1 MPDVV
6 ATNCRCCP
14 ATCGILV
21 EVAGDQISRVSGDK
35 AHPMS
40 HGYLCP
46 KGQSLPQFHHRSDRL
61 NYPLAGRSATTWS
74 DLLDDIARRIT
85 GLTEQYGA
93 DSIGLYTGTGMAA
106 DLLGKAALTQ
116 LMTSIGTSQ
125 IYSPVT
131 VDIAPA
137 FKVAEMITGTPRLL
151 PMWVPEDAD
160 SSFILWIG
168 GNPLVSHGYMQR
180 MADPVRRIR
189 AFQQRGGEFW
199 LVDPRTTRSARLAER
214 HLPISPGTD
223 ALLLG
228 WLVREFLQRGQVSD
242 TFLESTTPDQL
253 EALSS
258 NLRNL
263 TGPYVA
269 ERTGLTGSDLQ
280 DLLASIRRAGRIS
293 IAIGTGVTF
302 DRNAMITDWL
312 RWVLL
317 LMTDSLDRPGGMWFH
332 PGWLDPL
339 DVEGRVIPPVKP
351 PAPGP
356 GSRPDLVRIFGEIP
370 CAAMTDEIEAGTLRA
385 LIVSGAS
392 PLTAFPDPA
401 RTRAALASLDF
412 LAVADVVSTPLTD
425 MATHVLPVTGHLERS
440 DLQQNRLPRA
450 MISPAVVTPVAE
462 RRPVWWIVSKLAQRL
477 GFDVLYGLDPDSTA
491 EVDLLRH
498 LSSGARGNFE
508 DLVAAGPHGVDVP
521 ISAGWVQDHLHER
534 RWNIVPQQLL
544 ERLARLEIPPPVATQ
559 FTFISGRQVDRVNG
573 TDYVP
578 RYRSRESGLLH
589 MSGSDATD
597 LSINDGSLVR
607 VESPHGSL
615 MVRVRVDD
623 RIRRRVVYAPHGW
636 YEANVGQLTSA
647 SEEIDGLA
655 GQPTMSSIPVSI
667 TRIDEGEGAGST
679 ERTGR
684 RMLPSRERT
693 PQ

>member
-21 EVAGDQISRVSGDK
+21 EVAGDRVSRVSGDK

-40 HGYLCP
+40 QGYLCP
-46 KGQSLPQFHHRSDRL
+46 KGHSLPEFHHRSDRL
-61 NYPLAGRSATTWS
+61 NHPLVTGSRTTWTA
-74 DLLDDIARRIT
+74 LLDNLARTIAA
-85 GLTEQYGA
+85 LTEQYGP

-116 LMTSIGTSQ
+116 LMTRLGSTQ
-125 IYSPVT
+125 IYSPIT

-137 FKVAEMITGTPRLL
+137 FKVAEMITGTARLL
-151 PMWVPEDAD
+151 PMWVPEDPD

-189 AFQQRGGEFW
+189 AFQSRGGEFW
-199 LVDPRTTRSARLAER
+199 LADPRTTRSARLAER
-214 HLPISPGTD
+214 HLPILPGTD

-228 WLVREFLQRGQVSD
+228 WLVREILDNGQVSNA
-242 TFLESTTPDQL
+242 FLESATPDQIKEFSGHL
-253 EALSS
+253 RKLTEAH
-258 NLRNL
+258 
-263 TGPYVA
+263 VV
-269 ERTGLTGSDLQ
+269 ERTGLTGSDLR
-280 DLLASIRRAGRIS
+280 DLLASVMRAGRIS

-302 DRNAMITDWL
+302 DRNALITDWL

-339 DVEGRVIPPVKP
+339 DVEGQVIPALTP

-356 GSRPDLVRIFGEIP
+356 KSRPDLVRVFGEIP
-370 CAAMTDEIEAGTLRA
+370 CAAMADEIESGTLRA
-385 LIVSGAS
+385 LIVGGAS

-401 RTRAALASLDF
+401 RTRAALGSLDV

-425 MATHVLPVTGHLERS
+425 MATHVLPVTGHLERT

-450 MISPAVVTPVAE
+450 MISPAVVRPVAE
-462 RRPVWWIVSKLAQRL
+462 RKPVWWIAAKLARRL
-477 GFDVLYGLDPDSTA
+477 GFDPLYGLDPDATT
-491 EVDLLRH
+491 ELDLLRH
-498 LSSGARGNFE
+498 LSLGARSDFE
-508 DLVAAGPHGVDVP
+508 DLVSAGPHGVDVP
-521 ISAGWVQDHLHER
+521 LPVGWVQGHLHEH
-534 RWNIVPQQLL
+534 RWNIVPQCLL
-544 ERLARLEIPPPVATQ
+544 DRLARLEIPPPAASK
-559 FTFISGRQVDRVNG
+559 FSFISGRQVDRVNG

-578 RYRSRESGLLH
+578 RQKSREGGLLH
-589 MSGSDATD
+589 MSPSDAQELT
-597 LSINDGSLVR
+597 ITDGSLVK
-607 VESPHGSL
+607 VESAHGA
-615 MVRVRVDD
+615 MIVNVRVDAS
-623 RIRRRVVYAPHGW
+623 IGQGLVYAPHGW

-667 TRIDEGEGAGST
+667 TRIDEGDGAS
-679 ERTGR
+679 
-684 RMLPSRERT
+684 LY
-693 PQ
+693 